1 MSNLDRKFT
10 LPGGRKL
17 GYDELGISTGKP
29 VFYFHGTPSA
39 RVEWE
44 LFGLDAIASK
54 LGLRLI
60 AVDRPGMGLSDFQ
73 PGRQIGDWPADVTAL
88 ADGLGLGRFSVLGF
102 SGGTPYALACALKIP
117 DRLVS
122 AGLVGTEAPFI
133 LPGLTQ
139 GMNHQS
145 LQFLEL
151 NRDKPWLARLIQ
163 TSMALTARLAPA
175 ALIAQAVK
183 ALPEADQ
190 AVLSQPVVQKA
201 FVHTLLESMRR
212 GTRGPQVDTALMVS
226 PWDFDTADIKFKV
239 QMWQGE
245 MDADAPPAMARHI
258 KGVIPQS
265 EITFYPQEAHLSL
278 MARHIEEILTTL
290 IP

>member
-1 MSNLDRKFT
+1 MSNFDRHFI
-10 LPGGRKL
+10 LPGGQKL
-17 GYDELGISTGKP
+17 GYDELGSSTGRP

-39 RVEWE
+39 RVEWQ
-44 LFGLDAIASK
+44 LFGLDALASK

-73 PGRQIGDWPADVTAL
+73 PGRQIGSWPADVTAL
-88 ADGLGLGRFSVLGF
+88 ADGLGLGRFSILGF

-122 AGLVGTEAPFI
+122 VGLVGTEAPFT

-163 TSMALTARLAPA
+163 SSMAVTARLAPA
-175 ALIAQAVK
+175 ALIAQAMN
-183 ALPEADQ
+183 ALPEPDQ
-190 AVLSQPVVQKA
+190 AVLTQPVVQKA
-201 FVHTLLESMRR
+201 FIHTLLESMRR

-226 PWDFDTADIKFKV
+226 LWDFNPADIKFKV

-245 MDADAPPAMARHI
+245 KDADAPPVMARYI
-258 KGVIPQS
+258 KSVIPRS
-265 EITFYPQEAHLSL
+265 VITFYPQEAHLSL
-278 MARHIEEILTTL
+278 MVHHIEEILSAL
-290 IP
+290 IS